1 MAVLNNLYPPVID
14 TYAPAFLTDSGNMV
28 KDTCRVYFSISAF
41 NTRTDIVHAQVT
53 VSNQYTNIS
62 VLNEEK
68 YPCDIM
74 LTQIGI
80 DNTIEGDNKYYI
92 DIRKTD
98 IEGGQFEINT
108 YYKVQIRFC
117 STAANEVSLTTPQ
130 AIDSWL
136 AANQQYFSEWS
147 SVCLVRGISTP
158 ILTIR
163 GFDATAESTLWTT
176 ANVDVI
182 GKLTFKDE
190 LEEETLKSYRI
201 KLYNNLDQLLVDTN
215 NLYSNN
221 YSGINEINYTF
232 KYSFQEGEE
241 YVLEIEYTTK
251 NLYSDTLTFNFMVI
265 ESSSEKLN
273 AELSAIVDEN
283 NGRIGINIQGPD
295 DDFFTGNI
303 TIRRTSSKS
312 NFTLWEDVYTTSI
325 ENQLLDFTWYD
336 YTIESGVWYKYGAQK
351 RDSIGNRG
359 IVNLLDE
366 EYMIVFEHMYL
377 DAGNKQ
383 IKIEFNPQIQ
393 SFQRTKNEAKTD
405 TLGSKYTFI
414 KRNGNTDYKQFP
426 ISGLISFF
434 MDEDGIFLSRE
445 DMYQDQLELYNE
457 YNDEH
462 RITPI
467 NDTTYEKDF
476 REKIMDFLYENN
488 VKLFR
493 SSTEGNILVGLMNI
507 TFSPEIT
514 LGRHVYTFSCQ
525 AYEVDEFNLE
535 NCDKYGIQ
543 SLGEIDEYL
552 SYNKDYIAQYN
563 EVIPA
568 NQDVITILNEYYQKY
583 ANEGYVSKINYLDHL
598 RIEMESKPYLIYEG
612 ENGPE
617 PLNDIT
623 GDNTQNA
630 AAAILGY
637 IVYINGQPIIINP
650 EGIYELK
657 GDNVQITSLS
667 FPVDTTINLDYH
679 VSVSQTEDKSQL
691 AQSSNYYRRVGQVWG
706 AFGYKDSI
714 YQEIWNKYYE
724 KYSNYMQSVISIDS
738 VSVEADPGTVVY
750 VKESEETD
758 FQRHVIGETARL
770 DFNNEDETIEGIY
783 FAGIHFE
790 PATEAELERDNVPW
804 NKFIEVG
811 HVHSLE
817 SVENPI
823 KNGVYYLDDLFLNV
837 YPQINNI
844 SAILKTTGINEK
856 LKSANVPEDRIQTIS
871 SGILAAILKREVF
884 LIYEDTV
891 IIDESEI
898 EFIRSIERLGY
909 KVVTVGKDD
918 DSELIYVIQQKINQN
933 QDNSYSL
940 TINKIIDND
949 FALILEEQIN
959 NSNKF
964 IWYNNEWWVFTDNSD
979 LICPVQGLVNYC
991 CEIVKGMYA
1000 V

>member
-1 MAVLNNLYPPVID
+1 MAVLNNLYPPVVD
-14 TYAPAFLTDSGNMV
+14 TYAPAFLTDSGNTR

-41 NTRTDIVHAQVT
+41 NVLTDIMHAQVT

-80 DNTIEGDNKYYI
+80 DSAIEGDNKYYI
-92 DIRKTD
+92 DIKKTD

-117 STAANEVSLTTPQ
+117 STAANEVSLTIPQ

-163 GFDATAESTLWTT
+163 GFDTTAESTLWTT
-176 ANVDVI
+176 TNVDVI

-190 LEEETLKSYRI
+190 LEEETLKDYRI
-201 KLYNNLDQLLVDTN
+201 KLYDNLDQLLIDTD

-241 YVLEIEYTTK
+241 YTLEIEYTTK
-251 NLYSDTLTFNFMVI
+251 NLYSDILTFNFMVI
-265 ESSSEKLN
+265 ESGSEKLN
-273 AELSAIVDEN
+273 ADLSAIIDED
-283 NGRIGINIQGPD
+283 NGRIGINIKGPD

-303 TIRRTSSKS
+303 TIRRTSSRS
-312 NFTLWEDVYTTSI
+312 NFTLWEDMYTVSI
-325 ENQLLDFTWYD
+325 ENKLLDLTWYD
-336 YTIESGVWYKYGAQK
+336 YTIESGVWYKYGAQR
-351 RDSIGNRG
+351 RDSLGNRG
-359 IVNLLDE
+359 IMNLLDE
-366 EYMIVFEHMYL
+366 EYMIVFEHMFL

-383 IKIEFNPQIQ
+383 IRVQFNPQLQ
-393 SFQRTKNEAKTD
+393 SFQRTKSEARTD
-405 TLGSKYTFI
+405 TLGSKYTFV

-434 MDEDGIFLSRE
+434 MDEDKIFCSRE
-445 DMYQDQLELYNE
+445 EIYQEQLELYNN
-457 YNDEH
+457 YNSEN

-467 NDTTYEKDF
+467 NDTTYERDF
-476 REKIMDFLYENN
+476 REKVMDFLYENN

-493 SSTEGNILVGLMNI
+493 SSTEGNILVKLMDI
-507 TFSPEIT
+507 TFSPDAT
-514 LGRHVYTFSCQ
+514 LGRHIYTFNCQ
-525 AYEVDEFNLE
+525 AYEIDEFNIE

-552 SYNKDYIAQYN
+552 SYTKDYIAQYN
-563 EVIPA
+563 EIIPS
-568 NQDVITILNEYYQKY
+568 NTDVITLLNEYYQKY
-583 ANEGYVSKINYLDHL
+583 AEEGYVAKVDYLDHL
-598 RIEMESKPYLIYEG
+598 RLEMESKPYLIYEG
-612 ENGPE
+612 EDGPI
-617 PLNDIT
+617 PVNDKT
-623 GDNTQNA
+623 RSSDA

-637 IVYINGQPIIINP
+637 IVYINEQPIIINP

-657 GDNVQITSLS
+657 GEDIKITSLS
-667 FPVDTTINLDYH
+667 FPVETTINLDYH

-691 AQSSNYYRRVGQVWG
+691 AQSSNYYKRVGQLWG

-738 VSVEADPGTVVY
+738 ISVEADPGTVVY
-750 VKESEETD
+750 VKESEEKD

-770 DFNNEDETIEGIY
+770 DFNNEDETIEGVY

-790 PATEAELERDNVPW
+790 PATEAEQERENVPW

-817 SVENPI
+817 SVENPVR
-823 KNGVYYLDDLFLNV
+823 NGVYYLDDLFLNV
-837 YPQINNI
+837 YPQLNDK
-844 SAILKTTGINEK
+844 SAILKTTGIDEK

-871 SGILAAILKREVF
+871 SGILAAILKREVV

-891 IIDESEI
+891 VIDESEI
-898 EFIRSIERLGY
+898 EFIKSIERLGY

-918 DSELIYVIQQKINQN
+918 DKELIYVVKQKMNQN

-964 IWYNNEWWVFTDNSD
+964 IWYNSEWWAFTDNHD
-979 LICPVQGLVNYC
+979 LICPIQGLINYC

-1000 V
+1000 I